1 MPKHTREWR
10 ETEDLR
16 VFPAINHGLHLH
28 HRIGTGRNGEA
39 IGPGDTRTVHERVDH
54 TLLRARHRSLDPKL
68 LEDRKLLALRFRG
81 VDRQAARRQPVNRL
95 QAERPKVARPDKR
108 HQLIRRQ
115 IETAQHLKTREA
127 DRVRQTPADLEAPI
141 VEHITGEFNRLH
153 RGTIELEDLD

>member
-16 VFPAINHGLHLH
+16 IFPTINHGLHLH
-28 HRIGTGRNGEA
+28 HRVGTGGNGEA
-39 IGPGDTRTVHERVDH
+39 IGPGDTRTVHQRVDH
-54 TLLRARHRSLDPKL
+54 TLLRACRRSFDPKF
-68 LEDRKLLALRFRG
+68 LEDGELLALRFRG
-81 VDRQAARRQPVNRL
+81 VDRQSARRQPVNRL

-127 DRVRQTPADLEAPI
+127 DGVRQPPADLEASI
-141 VEHITGEFNRLH
+141 VEHITGKFDRRH
-153 RGTIELEDLD
+153 RATIELEDLD